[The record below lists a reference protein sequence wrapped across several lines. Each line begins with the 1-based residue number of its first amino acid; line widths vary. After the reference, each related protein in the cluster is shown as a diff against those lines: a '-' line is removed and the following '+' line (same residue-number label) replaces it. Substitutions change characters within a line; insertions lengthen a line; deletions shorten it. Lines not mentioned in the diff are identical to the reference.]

1 MSQKSRSE
9 FKIIFSQG
17 NIPNQNDFHDFL
29 DSYWNFTDDGY
40 FTGITGPSG
49 ATGATGYGAQG
60 PTGLTGPT
68 GSTGATGETGATG
81 ATGSPNS
88 RGVTID
94 SEFIS
99 GSQQTIN
106 IGELLDIPLNFEY
119 NLFNFNLDG
128 TAIIDGDLNI
138 I

>member
-1 MSQKSRSE
+1 MLRSGIE
-9 FKIIFSQG
+9 IPRVSFSTITFTNITAGSFFIGFDLDNSGKLSKIDNLG
-17 NIPNQNDFHDFL
+17 NI
-29 DSYWNFTDDGY
+29 TV
-40 FTGITGPSG
+40 I
-49 ATGATGYGAQG
+49 
-60 PTGLTGPT
+60 
-68 GSTGATGETGATG
+68 ETG
-81 ATGSPNS
+81 PNS

-119 NLFNFNLDG
+119 NLFTFNLDG

-138 I
+138 IE

>member
-1 MSQKSRSE
+1 MINWPSNPTSGDEYTSPNGNSWRWNG
-9 FKIIFSQG
+9 FSWVALG
-17 NIPNQNDFHDFL
+17 N
-29 DSYWNFTDDGY
+29 TV
-40 FTGITGPSG
+40 TGP
-49 ATGATGYGAQG
+49 TGATGPQ
-60 PTGLTGPT
+60 
-68 GSTGATGETGATG
+68 GATGETGATG
-81 ATGSPNS
+81 PTGSPNS

-94 SEFIS
+94 GEFIS

-138 I
+138 IT